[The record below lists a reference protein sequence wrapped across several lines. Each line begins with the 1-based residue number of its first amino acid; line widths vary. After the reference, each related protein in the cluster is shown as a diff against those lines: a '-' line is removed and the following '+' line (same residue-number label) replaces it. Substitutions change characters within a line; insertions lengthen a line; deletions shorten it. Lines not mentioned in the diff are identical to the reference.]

1 MKERPILI
9 AVIGYIIGI
18 LWGLYFNFSVAFLY
32 IFIAA
37 IYFIL
42 KMIGTTNMITSE
54 YDNVLFGAKSY
65 EERLYLHNRY
75 SKE

>member
-1 MKERPILI
+1 MFFILNNRR
-9 AVIGYIIGI
+9 
-18 LWGLYFNFSVAFLY
+18 LFL
-32 IFIAA
+32 IFIG